1 MSIRPCPLN
10 IKTQEALKMKNK
22 LFILFLGIICLIGFA
37 VNSAYAGPCRGNGWQ
52 PTFVHDLITPDGPYY
67 VMPNGSFVKLIGMN
81 QREWTNHACSL
92 INSNGLRNRTGYT
105 TCNQYTRVQ
114 CGCDQYSRSNA
125 TCARFLMFKGHR

>member
-1 MSIRPCPLN
+1 
-10 IKTQEALKMKNK
+10 MKSK
-22 LFILFLGIICLIGFA
+22 LFVLVLGVICIIGLAA
-37 VNSAYAGPCRGNGWQ
+37 VSADAGPCRGNGWQ

-92 INSNGLRNRTGYT
+92 INSNGLRDRRGYT
-105 TCNQYTRVQ
+105 NCNQYTRIQ
-114 CGCDQYSRSNA
+114 CGCDLNSRSNA